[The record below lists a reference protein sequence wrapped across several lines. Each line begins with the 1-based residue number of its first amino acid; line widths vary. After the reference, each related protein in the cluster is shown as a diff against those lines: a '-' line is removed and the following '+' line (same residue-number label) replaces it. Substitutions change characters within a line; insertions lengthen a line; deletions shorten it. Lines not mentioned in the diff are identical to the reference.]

1 MGKDTRYK
9 TQDTNGDPSN
19 VSQSSSHIEINH
31 SSHQTSSVGESGPS
45 TGSIRQGS
53 GPSAGSEVES
63 DASEVSNVNG
73 HMSNVDLKTKVDELT
88 ADLQRIQAD
97 FVNFRR
103 RSDDERGE
111 FLTLAKQ
118 DVILQ
123 LLPVLDN
130 IGRAL
135 SHTPDDLKDNPWAK
149 GVSQIAKQ
157 AEETLRGL
165 GVETFGQVGEPFDP
179 NLHEAIGYEEG
190 EGDQETISEVLQ
202 AGYKLGDKVIRH
214 AMVRVARK

>member
-1 MGKDTRYK
+1 MAKNYNKHQT
-9 TQDTNGDPSN
+9 TGDEN
-19 VSQSSSHIEINH
+19 VQSSASYVEVNH
-31 SSHQTSSVGESGPS
+31 SSQQTSSVGESNV
-45 TGSIRQGS
+45 TGQT
-53 GPSAGSEVES
+53 
-63 DASEVSNVNG
+63 
-73 HMSNVDLKTKVDELT
+73 SNVDLQTKVDELT

-135 SHTPDDLKDNPWAK
+135 SHLPDELSDNGWAK
-149 GVSQIAKQ
+149 GVSQISKQ
-157 AEETLRGL
+157 AEETLKGL
-165 GVETFGQVGEPFDP
+165 GVTRIDSIGRPFDP

-190 EGDQETISEVLQ
+190 EGDQEVVTEELQ
-202 AGYKLGDKVIRH
+202 PGYKLGDKVIRH
-214 AMVRVARK
+214 SMVKVGRKS